1 MTGFLHCGLGWL
13 NLRVVYVCHCRAVSD
28 RAIQAAVA
36 DGARSIEDLQSRCD
50 AGTEC
55 GGCHPALAELL
66 AGDAH
71 LVGASITR

>member
-1 MTGFLHCGLGWL
+1 M
-13 NLRVVYVCHCRAVSD
+13 YVCYCAALSDTAVK
-28 RAIQAAVA
+28 AAVDA
-36 DGARSIEDLQSRCD
+36 GAHTIEDLGDRCG

-71 LVGASITR
+71 RLVTSR